1 MTANYITVTEFK
13 NTAELAG
20 VSFAD
25 YDATMAIGAAS
36 RGVDQYTG
44 RRFDSDVT
52 GSTIVRYYTPA
63 EPGYLYIDD
72 LVSVATV
79 ATDLTGNGT
88 FSTVW
93 TLNVDYVL
101 DPLNAAAD
109 GWPYEQIRVHPA
121 SAQRFPAWP
130 RSVAVT
136 GQWGWPTAIPD
147 NVREAT
153 TILSVRL
160 LKRAREA
167 PLGVASFGMEG
178 AALHISRTDPDV
190 CFLLDNWIRG
200 GKVLAA

>member
-1 MTANYITVTEFK
+1 MSSSYITITELK

-25 YDATMAIGAAS
+25 YDATMAISAAS
-36 RGVDQYTG
+36 RGIDEYTG

-52 GSTIVRYYTPA
+52 GATITRYYSPQ
-63 EPGYLYIDD
+63 EPQYLSIDD
-72 LVSVATV
+72 LVTAATV
-79 ATDLTGNGT
+79 ASDLTGTGVFDTIWVANR
-88 FSTVW
+88 
-93 TLNVDYVL
+93 DYVL
-101 DPLNAAAD
+101 APLNAAAD
-109 GWPYEQIRVHPA
+109 GWPYEQIRPHPA

-153 TILSVRL
+153 TILAIRL

-167 PLGVASFGMEG
+167 PFGVVNLGIEG
-178 AALHISRTDPDV
+178 SAVRISRTDPDV

-200 GKVLAA
+200 NQVLAA